1 MPSVKKN
8 FIYSSVLTSA
18 NYIFPLIVYPYISRV
33 LGVTNIGICKFV
45 DSIIS
50 YFILFSMF
58 GVTSIGIR
66 EIAKS
71 KNNKEKMNEVFNS
84 LFWINA
90 LFTLISTTFLVF
102 AIFLVPSLTPYRKL
116 LFIGVVKV
124 LSNFFLIEWFFK
136 GLEDFRYI
144 TIRTLI
150 VKCLYVISIF
160 IFVRDDTDYIKYYLL
175 TASMIMLNSI
185 LNETYAHRFIK
196 IRISGVK
203 VFTYL
208 SPLLIMGAYTLM
220 TSMYTTFN
228 VAYLG
233 FVSEPKEVG
242 YYTTSHHLY
251 DALLA
256 FFTTLTGVMLPRMS
270 SLISEGRF
278 DEFTR
283 LLMKSANVLFSF
295 SFPFV
300 YLFVVYA
307 PEIIYIYAGK
317 GYEGAIIPMQIS
329 MPLMIVI
336 GYEQIIINQGL
347 LPLDKNKAVLTNA
360 IIGAIT
366 GVLFSFLLVGTYK
379 SIGSVIV
386 WILSEFL
393 VLISAS
399 IFIKRYAHFIF
410 PFSLLIKEF
419 FIYIPLLFI
428 LIICHQNSLTP
439 FLSVL
444 TAGILTSVYTIV
456 VQRFVLKQPELV
468 YFSNKVYYLVNRL
481 KRKK

>member
-8 FIYSSVLTSA
+8 FIYSSILTSA
-18 NYIFPLIVYPYISRV
+18 NYIFPLIIYPYISRV
-33 LGVTNIGICKFV
+33 LGVTNIGICRFV

-58 GVTSIGIR
+58 GITSIGIR

-71 KNNKEKMNEVFNS
+71 KKNKQKMNEVFNS
-84 LFWINA
+84 LFWLNA
-90 LFTLISTTFLVF
+90 LFTLISTTVLIL
-102 AIFLVPSLTPYRKL
+102 AIFFVPSLSPHRKL

-150 VKCLYVISIF
+150 VKCIYVISIF
-160 IFVRDDTDYIKYYLL
+160 IFVRDDTDYIMYYLL
-175 TASMIMLNSI
+175 TVSMISLNSI
-185 LNETYAHRFIK
+185 LNETYAHRFVK
-196 IRISGVK
+196 IRFSGVK
-203 VFTYL
+203 ILTYL

-242 YYTTSHHLY
+242 YYTTSHNLY
-251 DALLA
+251 DAILA

-270 SLISEGRF
+270 FLISEGRF
-278 DEFTR
+278 EEFKR

-295 SFPFV
+295 SFPLV
-300 YLFVVYA
+300 YFFVVYA
-307 PEIIYIYAGK
+307 PEIINIYAGR

-347 LPLDKNKAVLTNA
+347 LPLDKNKAVLTNS
-360 IIGAIT
+360 IIGAVT
-366 GVLFSFLLVGTYK
+366 GVLFSFLIVGTYK
-379 SIGSVIV
+379 SIGSVVV
-386 WILSEFL
+386 WVLSELF

-399 IFIKRYAHFIF
+399 IFIKRYAQFVF
-410 PFSLLIKEF
+410 PFSLLFKELF
-419 FIYIPLLFI
+419 VYIPLLFI
-428 LIICHQNSLTP
+428 LIIYHQNDLNP
-439 FLSVL
+439 FVSVL
-444 TAGILTSVYTIV
+444 TAGIMTVLYTIV
-456 VQRFVLKQPELV
+456 VQRFFLKQPELV
-468 YFSNKVYYLVNRL
+468 YFENKFYDLVNRL
-481 KRKK
+481 KR